1 MLEFVVE
8 DRAQL
13 RAKVETLEAR
23 NRELT
28 GQVVRIVRREM
39 GMPEEPRKPREAP
52 DPMPPEL
59 RAYYDNLW
67 PAAIAKSLRD
77 KAFQRRAR
85 GETWLEI
92 AETVLPDEFDHTP
105 DMGNEEEG
113 EYGEESAEA
122 VAGHGQE
129 RVLP

>member
-1 MLEFVVE
+1 MLQFVVE
-8 DRAQL
+8 ERDRL
-13 RAKVETLEAR
+13 RIQLEAAEER

-28 GQVVRIVRREM
+28 GQVVRIVRRDM
-39 GMPEEPRKPREAP
+39 GMPEEPRKPREPP

-105 DMGNEEEG
+105 DMGDDEG
-113 EYGEESAEA
+113 DYGEESAEA